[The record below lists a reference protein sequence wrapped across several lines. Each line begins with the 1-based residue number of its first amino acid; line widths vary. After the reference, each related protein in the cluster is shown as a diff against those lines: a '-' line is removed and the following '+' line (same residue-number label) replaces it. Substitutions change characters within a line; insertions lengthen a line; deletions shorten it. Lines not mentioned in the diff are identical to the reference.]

1 MKNCQAIARS
11 EFGKVKEL
19 EMVCG
24 DGKSWVL
31 VGGVALCSD
40 KMQQVM
46 NCSSGKIQI
55 WTVWA
60 TYKLFYWPN
69 VGSESA
75 LSEMC
80 ANIQNLMEPTFLHS
94 DFLC

>member
-19 EMVCG
+19 EMVRG
-24 DGKSWVL
+24 EGKSWVL

-46 NCSSGKIQI
+46 NCSSVKIQI

-60 TYKLFYWPN
+60 TYKVFYSST
-69 VGSESA
+69 GA
-75 LSEMC
+75 DTLG
-80 ANIQNLMEPTFLHS
+80 LM
-94 DFLC
+94 

>member
-19 EMVCG
+19 EMVCE

-31 VGGVALCSD
+31 VGVAALCSD

-46 NCSSGKIQI
+46 NCSSVKIQI

-60 TYKLFYWPN
+60 TYEVFYCP
-69 VGSESA
+69 GG
-75 LSEMC
+75 LD
-80 ANIQNLMEPTFLHS
+80 ILGLMQEVNQPSVKCLHTS
-94 DFLC
+94 KT